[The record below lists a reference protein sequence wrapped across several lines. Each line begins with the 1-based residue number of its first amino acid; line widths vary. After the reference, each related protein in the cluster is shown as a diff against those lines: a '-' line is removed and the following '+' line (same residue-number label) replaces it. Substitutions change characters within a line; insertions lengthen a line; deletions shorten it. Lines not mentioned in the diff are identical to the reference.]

1 MEPWPHPTDTPVIL
15 SLICGYIISLLELI
29 STIQKYVLLHFF
41 FSKLHDYHSLDG
53 CSYCNIYLSLFT
65 HEPSLLTGCF
75 IFCPLEHLFGLWD
88 WSRAYFE
95 WYMERQEWKNWT
107 GGSTPHPNFQHH
119 NFLSKYQSFNYY
131 ILMERPQWGDEQSK
145 VVWGH
150 FHHEVQSFGQS
161 DISFFF
167 IFFPHQ
173 TYRYSKF
180 FFFFLSPME
189 VYMCLSH
196 CRTLFMCFLMVW
208 NWDGHIYFFLVSSLT
223 RWFSQAIPK
232 LSHESSFFNRKHYIY
247 RNSI

>member
-1 MEPWPHPTDTPVIL
+1 MAHLSSLDLLTNVYQENIWALLADGWMELKCLLVDLQLTFSFLWYVSLIIHLCKFITQQHPMEPWPHPTDIPVIF

-29 STIQKYVLLHFF
+29 STIQKYVLLHFFF

-150 FHHEVQSFGQS
+150 FHHEVHSFGQS

-167 IFFPHQ
+167 IFLSHQ

-180 FFFFLSPME
+180 FFF
-189 VYMCLSH
+189 Y
-196 CRTLFMCFLMVW
+196 
-208 NWDGHIYFFLVSSLT
+208 
-223 RWFSQAIPK
+223 
-232 LSHESSFFNRKHYIY
+232 
-247 RNSI
+247 